1 MYKML
6 KCYQQLVFLLFSFSP
21 LHVCW
26 CLWFRCSSPPRWQQQ
41 LLSQLR
47 SMLLHWMYW
56 QDEVEP
62 LNSTEGLDLMTVSR
76 GSGRAR
82 KRRREDDRERERER
96 EGRTNQSRGRY
107 DLNFIWTQFQKGV
120 FLIPGNELF
129 IYSLIVSLSLN
140 PSNQLNQKSGFELV
154 WELLS

>member
-1 MYKML
+1 
-6 KCYQQLVFLLFSFSP
+6 
-21 LHVCW
+21 
-26 CLWFRCSSPPRWQQQ
+26 
-41 LLSQLR
+41 
-47 SMLLHWMYW
+47 
-56 QDEVEP
+56 
-62 LNSTEGLDLMTVSR
+62 MT
-76 GSGRAR
+76 
-82 KRRREDDRERERER
+82 ERER

-154 WELLS
+154 